1 MHAYIKSENGR
12 LTGISKDD
20 IISINFI
27 LHIYFRIIVL
37 PPDIWMFI
45 VLHSLKINQAKLIS
59 REDQMFEWSWKF
71 EHVWDII
78 KIFACYIVY
87 DDDILLIC

>member
-1 MHAYIKSENGR
+1 MEGPFQKLVQSGFKQFKKQQRDCMHAYIKSENGR

-37 PPDIWMFI
+37 PPDI
-45 VLHSLKINQAKLIS
+45 
-59 REDQMFEWSWKF
+59 
-71 EHVWDII
+71 
-78 KIFACYIVY
+78 
-87 DDDILLIC
+87 